1 MAEENRILSAPPGGT
16 GPTLEELINQS
27 GFTSQQM
34 EMMEMIMNDF
44 PDTWSIDE
52 LTDIF
57 LSVDSR
63 GINAGDE
70 MFTELYGSLKA
81 LDPGSTVRED
91 EILRAKDRPAFREG
105 EVSNNPLNSVYQ
117 LAKMLDPGSTFR
129 EGEYLTF
136 KNSRGLSDDA
146 RNSLN
151 AIIGNSV
158 SRELD
163 PGSTVREGELAGA
176 LSAIR
181 ESEMPL
187 GATGVVAG
195 RDGGRIFTGGVP
207 SLQDMER
214 DDMMRYDPPDL
225 RKQEEILMRNMTER

>member
-16 GPTLEELINQS
+16 GPSLEELINQS
-27 GFTSQQM
+27 GFTPQQM

-44 PDTWSIDE
+44 PDTWSIAE

-70 MFTELYGSLKA
+70 MFTELYGGSSGMQEAEMPTLS
-81 LDPGSTVRED
+81 PGMATAMET
-91 EILRAKDRPAFREG
+91 K
-105 EVSNNPLNSVYQ
+105 
-117 LAKMLDPGSTFR
+117 
-129 EGEYLTF
+129 
-136 KNSRGLSDDA
+136 
-146 RNSLN
+146 
-151 AIIGNSV
+151 
-158 SRELD
+158 
-163 PGSTVREGELAGA
+163 GA
-176 LSAIR
+176 L
-181 ESEMPL
+181 PL

-195 RDGGRIFTGGVP
+195 RDGGRIVTGGVP

>member
-16 GPTLEELINQS
+16 GPSLEELINQS
-27 GFTSQQM
+27 GFTPQQM

-44 PDTWSIDE
+44 PDTWTIDE

-70 MFTELYGSLKA
+70 MFTELYGN
-81 LDPGSTVRED
+81 GSV
-91 EILRAKDRPAFREG
+91 
-105 EVSNNPLNSVYQ
+105 
-117 LAKMLDPGSTFR
+117 
-129 EGEYLTF
+129 
-136 KNSRGLSDDA
+136 
-146 RNSLN
+146 
-151 AIIGNSV
+151 
-158 SRELD
+158 
-163 PGSTVREGELAGA
+163 VREGEMPTLSPEMATAMETKGA
-176 LSAIR
+176 L
-181 ESEMPL
+181 PL

-195 RDGGRIFTGGVP
+195 RDGGRIVTGGVP

>member
-16 GPTLEELINQS
+16 GPSLEELINQS
-27 GFTSQQM
+27 GFTPQQM

-44 PDTWSIDE
+44 PDTWTIDE

-70 MFTELYGSLKA
+70 MFTELYGN
-81 LDPGSTVRED
+81 GSV
-91 EILRAKDRPAFREG
+91 
-105 EVSNNPLNSVYQ
+105 
-117 LAKMLDPGSTFR
+117 
-129 EGEYLTF
+129 
-136 KNSRGLSDDA
+136 
-146 RNSLN
+146 
-151 AIIGNSV
+151 
-158 SRELD
+158 
-163 PGSTVREGELAGA
+163 VREGEMPTLSPEMTTAMETKGA
-176 LSAIR
+176 L
-181 ESEMPL
+181 PL

-195 RDGGRIFTGGVP
+195 RDGGRIVTGGVP

>member
-16 GPTLEELINQS
+16 GPSLEELINQS
-27 GFTSQQM
+27 GFTPQQM

-70 MFTELYGSLKA
+70 MFTELYGG
-81 LDPGSTVRED
+81 GSGMQEAEMATAMET
-91 EILRAKDRPAFREG
+91 K
-105 EVSNNPLNSVYQ
+105 
-117 LAKMLDPGSTFR
+117 
-129 EGEYLTF
+129 
-136 KNSRGLSDDA
+136 
-146 RNSLN
+146 
-151 AIIGNSV
+151 
-158 SRELD
+158 
-163 PGSTVREGELAGA
+163 GA
-176 LSAIR
+176 L
-181 ESEMPL
+181 PL

>member
-16 GPTLEELINQS
+16 GPSLEELINQS
-27 GFTSQQM
+27 GFTPQQM

-70 MFTELYGSLKA
+70 MFTELYGG
-81 LDPGSTVRED
+81 GSGMQEAEMPTTSPEM
-91 EILRAKDRPAFREG
+91 ETK
-105 EVSNNPLNSVYQ
+105 
-117 LAKMLDPGSTFR
+117 
-129 EGEYLTF
+129 
-136 KNSRGLSDDA
+136 
-146 RNSLN
+146 
-151 AIIGNSV
+151 
-158 SRELD
+158 
-163 PGSTVREGELAGA
+163 GA
-176 LSAIR
+176 L
-181 ESEMPL
+181 PL

>member
-70 MFTELYGSLKA
+70 MFTELYGG
-81 LDPGSTVRED
+81 GSGMQEAEMATAMET
-91 EILRAKDRPAFREG
+91 K
-105 EVSNNPLNSVYQ
+105 
-117 LAKMLDPGSTFR
+117 
-129 EGEYLTF
+129 
-136 KNSRGLSDDA
+136 
-146 RNSLN
+146 
-151 AIIGNSV
+151 
-158 SRELD
+158 
-163 PGSTVREGELAGA
+163 GA
-176 LSAIR
+176 L
-181 ESEMPL
+181 PL

>member
-16 GPTLEELINQS
+16 GPSLEELINQS
-27 GFTSQQM
+27 GFTPQQM

-70 MFTELYGSLKA
+70 MFTELYGG
-81 LDPGSTVRED
+81 GSGMQEAEMATAMET
-91 EILRAKDRPAFREG
+91 K
-105 EVSNNPLNSVYQ
+105 
-117 LAKMLDPGSTFR
+117 
-129 EGEYLTF
+129 
-136 KNSRGLSDDA
+136 
-146 RNSLN
+146 
-151 AIIGNSV
+151 
-158 SRELD
+158 
-163 PGSTVREGELAGA
+163 GA
-176 LSAIR
+176 L
-181 ESEMPL
+181 PL

-225 RKQEEILMRNMTER
+225 RKQEEILMRNMTERE

>member
-16 GPTLEELINQS
+16 GPSLEELINQS
-27 GFTSQQM
+27 GFTPQQM

-70 MFTELYGSLKA
+70 MFTELYGGGSGMQEAEMPTLS
-81 LDPGSTVRED
+81 PGMAT
-91 EILRAKDRPAFREG
+91 K
-105 EVSNNPLNSVYQ
+105 
-117 LAKMLDPGSTFR
+117 
-129 EGEYLTF
+129 
-136 KNSRGLSDDA
+136 
-146 RNSLN
+146 
-151 AIIGNSV
+151 
-158 SRELD
+158 
-163 PGSTVREGELAGA
+163 GA
-176 LSAIR
+176 L
-181 ESEMPL
+181 PL

-195 RDGGRIFTGGVP
+195 RDGGRIVTGGVP